1 MDLLTALGVVSTG
14 AAILFYHLE
23 PRHSGWVLAFAAASL
38 SSSIYAF
45 LQGAWPFG
53 VAELFWVGVASHRY
67 WFLIRGG
74 AIGYVAPADPL
85 TLAGTQLPATPL
97 PATQLRP
104 SLHCHAGYPLRLIE
118 VTPPARREYRSAAIG

>member
-23 PRHSGWVLAFAAASL
+23 PRHSGWGHSGWVLAFAAASL

-85 TLAGTQLPATPL
+85 PLAGTQLPAT
-97 PATQLRP
+97 QLRP
-104 SLHCHAGYPLRLIE
+104 SPHCHAGYPLRLIE